1 MPTSVSAGSYQRQ
14 LWPCLALVLLTL
26 AIRLPLLGIPLERD
40 EGEYAY
46 IGWRLEHNELP
57 YRDWI
62 DQKPPGIFWVYRWA
76 FALPMNPISA
86 VHFMALLF
94 AAASACAMFCLTLRF
109 MGCAWAF
116 LAAIL
121 FVLFSA
127 DPLLYGTESN
137 TEMFM
142 LLPLIL
148 SVLAFFR
155 ATSSTAGQGQ
165 TRAREIGFAVLM
177 GIFIGIATAF
187 KQVALV
193 QWPFLI
199 LMFPLFAEGKK
210 SFVRAL
216 LFAVASAIGIAV
228 VWAAIVL
235 FFLLHHAFGDFIYN
249 VFTHN
254 FEYVRSISWPR
265 RINYFTETLKSIV
278 KDEWPVWIFS
288 VIALLLLLRRG
299 QFKELLFMA
308 GWLAVSFVG
317 VSASGYYFPH
327 YFQQM
332 LPVLCLAAA
341 LGTNALERAGNVAV
355 VRAWLR
361 RVIFAAVLMV
371 PVVVVRCPFLFS
383 YSLAQAS
390 DQIYPGSHFAEKQV
404 LAQRL
409 AQITKPDDTVFI
421 FGADTEIL
429 FYAQRVSATRYIFL
443 FPLYGPYSDARLKQ
457 IVVANEIVRSAPA
470 VVLFMPNGLFFA
482 PDAEQFFT
490 HWTQGYVT
498 QDFRIDSCL
507 AFDPSGR
514 TVVVTDITHQKS
526 SSVIGLKVFAELDV
540 RKNDSAK

>member
-1 MPTSVSAGSYQRQ
+1 MPTSVSAGPYQRQ

-46 IGWRLEHNELP
+46 IGWRLEHHELP

-76 FALPMNPISA
+76 FALPLDPVSA

-94 AAASACAMFCLTLRF
+94 AAASACAMFCVALRF
-109 MGCAWAF
+109 MGCGWAF

-142 LLPLIL
+142 LLPLML

-155 ATSSTAGQGQ
+155 STSTAAGRG
-165 TRAREIGFAVLM
+165 REIGFAVLV
-177 GIFIGIATAF
+177 GAFIGIATAF
-187 KQVALV
+187 KQVAVV

-210 SFVRAL
+210 SFGRAF
-216 LFAVASAIGIAV
+216 LFAIASAIGIAV
-228 VWAAIVL
+228 VWAAIVV
-235 FFLLHHAFGDFIYN
+235 FFALHHALGDFTYN

-265 RINYFTETLKSIV
+265 RMNYFSGTLKSLV
-278 KDEWPVWIFS
+278 TDEWPVWIFS
-288 VIALLLLLRRG
+288 VIALLFLLRRG
-299 QFKELLFMA
+299 QFRGLLFME
-308 GWLAVSFVG
+308 GWMAVSFAG

-332 LPVLCLAAA
+332 LPVFCLAAA
-341 LGTNALERAGNVAV
+341 FGADALEDVGDVAV
-355 VRAWLR
+355 VRVWLR
-361 RVIFAAVLMV
+361 RAVFVVVLIV
-371 PVVVVRCPFLFS
+371 PVIVVRCPFLFS
-383 YSLAQAS
+383 YSAAQAS
-390 DQIYPGSHFAEKQV
+390 DKIYPGSHFAEKQI

-409 AQITKPDDTVFI
+409 AQMTKPDDKVFI
-421 FGADTEIL
+421 FGSDTEIL

-443 FPLYGPYSDARLKQ
+443 FPLYGPYSDAKEKQ
-457 IVVANEIVRSAPA
+457 MAVADEIVRNVPAA
-470 VVLFMPNGLFFA
+470 VVFMPNGLFFA

-490 HWTQGYVT
+490 HWTQNYVT
-498 QDFRIDSCL
+498 QNFSIDSCL

-514 TVVVTDITHQKS
+514 TVVVTDITHQKPS
-526 SSVIGLKVFAELDV
+526 AINGLRVFAELDV
-540 RKNDSAK
+540 RKDGSAK